1 MTAITEEA
9 RALPSSGSA
18 DTVAPEAFREAMT
31 RFASSVTVVTAY
43 DGAVPVG
50 CTATAVFS
58 LTDRPPALLVSLAT
72 GSTTL
77 GNIRAAGRFAVNVLP
92 WRLRGLAE
100 RFAVLPSAQRFEG
113 VPHTARFG
121 APLLDG
127 AVAAMACR
135 VTQYVPLAD
144 HTLVIGEVVHAETDQ
159 DGQPLV
165 HFARRQTRP
174 EA

>member
-9 RALPSSGSA
+9 VARASGGGG
-18 DTVAPEAFREAMT
+18 TVAPEAFREAMT

-43 DGAVPVG
+43 AGSAPVG

-58 LTDRPPALLVSLAT
+58 LTDRPPTLLVSLAA
-72 GSTTL
+72 GSSTL
-77 GNIRAAGRFAVNVLP
+77 GHIRAAGRFAVNVLP

-100 RFAVLPSAQRFEG
+100 RFAVLPPAQRFET
-113 VPHTARFG
+113 VAHTARSG
-121 APLLDG
+121 VPLLDG
-127 AVAAMACR
+127 AVAALACR
-135 VTQYVPLAD
+135 VGRYVPLAD
-144 HTLVIGEVVHAETDQ
+144 HTLVIGEVVRAETDR
-159 DGQPLV
+159 DTVPLV